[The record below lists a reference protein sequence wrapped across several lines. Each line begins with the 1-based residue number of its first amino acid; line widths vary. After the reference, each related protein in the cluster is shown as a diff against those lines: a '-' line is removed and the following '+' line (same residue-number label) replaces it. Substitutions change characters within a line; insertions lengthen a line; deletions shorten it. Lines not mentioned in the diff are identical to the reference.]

1 MALNFVTFNQDH
13 SLLAVGTTKGFRI
26 YYTDPFSKSYESRD
40 DDVAILEMLFSTSLV
55 ALTTKPRVLLIRNT
69 KRQSTICDL
78 TFPTMVLAVRLNRKR
93 LVVVLEDQ
101 IYIYDVSNMRL
112 LHTLDTASNPYAIC
126 ALSPSSEHNYLAY
139 PLQKKVA
146 PPSYAQPSHAPPAS
160 IHNNTISGDVLLFD
174 VTKLEAVNVVA
185 AHQAPLSYIA
195 LNSEG
200 TLLATASEK
209 GTIIR
214 VFSVP
219 DAQKLYQFRRGSMP
233 SRIYSMSFNATSTL
247 LCVSS
252 ASETIHVFRLAP
264 QTSASKTAGSRGS
277 PTSPQGR
284 SFSGSRDRSISPTG
298 EDLADSTNLPESGD
312 LGARQQ
318 ARNPTFMS
326 MVRRTSQNV
335 GANLVTRAAGY
346 LPSAVSE
353 IWEPARDFA
362 WVKIPRTAGA
372 PSVKTV
378 VAMSSNIPQVMVA
391 SSEGQFYV
399 FNIDLERG
407 GEGTLTHQH
416 SLMDSGDRLGRAER
430 DD

>member
-101 IYIYDVSNMRL
+101 IYIYDVSNMKL
-112 LHTLDTASNPYAIC
+112 LHTLDTVSNPYAIC

-146 PPSYAQPSHAPPAS
+146 PPS
-160 IHNNTISGDVLLFD
+160 GDVLLFD
-174 VTKLEAVNVVA
+174 ATKLEAVNVVA
-185 AHQAPLSYIA
+185 AHQAPLSCIA

-264 QTSASKTAGSRGS
+264 QMSASKIAGSRGI
-277 PTSPQGR
+277 PISPQGR
-284 SFSGSRDRSISPTG
+284 SFSGSRDRSISPNR
-298 EDLADSTNLPESGD
+298 EDLEDSTNLPESAD

-399 FNIDLERG
+399 FNIDLEKG

-416 SLMDSGDRLGRAER
+416 S
-430 DD
+430 